1 MREPDNLKAEGTRS
15 FIWDFAGKI
24 GAQGMGFIVSII
36 LARLLEP
43 AEFGLIAMVMVII
56 VIAQIFTDTGLG
68 SALIQRR
75 RLLPVHYSSVFY
87 FNLFIGALL
96 SLLVYGS
103 ASAIAD
109 FYNNE
114 ELVLLTQVLSVTF
127 LLGAFSSIQTTKLRK
142 ELKYDLLTKIT
153 LFASLF
159 GGIIG
164 ISLALY
170 GAGVWSLVVMSL
182 SREIIYSIIIWNAA
196 KWMPSLLFS
205 FKALMILWGFGFR
218 MFLAGLL
225 DTVFERLDFII
236 IGKLFEPAT
245 LGLYQRARSLNEL
258 VAKYSSGSL
267 IRVLFPV
274 LSKVQNDLPRFQNII
289 IKSLGI
295 ICFVVFLL
303 LGGLYVVSE
312 ELIVLLFGEK
322 WFPSVGYFK
331 ILVLSGFAYPVSALL
346 VNILSSRG
354 NSKAFLRLEIYK
366 KIIFAIN
373 LYVGFLFGIEGY
385 LYGLLLASIL
395 AVNLNI
401 LFAMREISLPF
412 LVFFKPIIVQATVS
426 VFSVLCTILLAQ
438 GIEMG
443 DLVILLLNGSLFLF
457 FYLAANWILKTSS
470 YLYVLEQIMPLIR
483 KKFK

>member
-1 MREPDNLKAEGTRS
+1 MRQPDNLKAEGTRS

-96 SLLVYGS
+96 SLLVFTS
-103 ASAIAD
+103 ATAIAD
-109 FYNNE
+109 FYNNQ

-127 LLGAFSSIQTTKLRK
+127 LLGAFSSVQTTKLRK
-142 ELKYDLLTKIT
+142 ELKYPLLTKLT
-153 LFASLF
+153 LIASF
-159 GGIIG
+159 SGGVIG
-164 ISLALY
+164 VSLAFY

-182 SREIIYSIIIWNAA
+182 SKEIIYNILLWNAA
-196 KWMPSLLFS
+196 NWKPSLLFS
-205 FKALMILWGFGFR
+205 IKALRILWGFGFR
-218 MFLAGLL
+218 MFLARLL
-225 DTVFERLDFII
+225 DTAFERLDFII
-236 IGKLFEPAT
+236 IGKLFDPAT

-258 VAKYSSGSL
+258 VSRYSSGSL
-267 IRVLFPV
+267 MRVLFPV

-322 WFPSVGYFK
+322 WSPSIGYFK

-366 KIIFAIN
+366 KIILSIN
-373 LYVGFLFGIEGY
+373 LYVGFMFGIEGY
-385 LYGLLLASIL
+385 LYGLLVASIL
-395 AVNLNI
+395 AVTLNI
-401 LFAMREISLPF
+401 IFAMREISLPF
-412 LVFFKPIIVQATVS
+412 LVFARPILVQAAVS
-426 VFSVLCTILLAQ
+426 IAAVLGTLAAVQ
-438 GIEMG
+438 ELEISGLASLIVEG
-443 DLVILLLNGSLFLF
+443 TLFLLL
-457 FYLAANWILKTSS
+457 YLAINRVLHTSS
-470 YLYVLEQIMPLIR
+470 YRYVMEQLVPLL
-483 KKFK
+483 KKRFT